1 VLLSIVPGPGRAA
14 LRGQGRRRAAPR
26 ANPTIDKGAS
36 LPRSRLDTGLFSP
49 LSVDLHQ
56 HLAAALACSELAA
69 GLFDADERLRW
80 ANPSFR
86 RAFAV
91 EGQEFPCWEAMMRR
105 CHAERVGLLIE
116 ADDIDAWLARVR
128 RSFRKRPH
136 RHFESDLVD
145 GRWMSVTE
153 TLLDSGW
160 VLVVAS
166 DITALKHS
174 ESTLRHAHQQA
185 LQQSMTDSLTG
196 LHNRRF
202 IFDRLDELLAEAR
215 SMRFPLA
222 CAMLDLDHFK
232 RLNDEHGHTVG
243 DQVLV
248 HFAEIVRPQLRP
260 FDLVGRVGGEEF
272 LIVFPNSPL
281 EGASRALLRLHRVV
295 AEEAPVAALPHLRYT
310 FSSGLALA
318 EPGDS
323 SDQLFHRADMALY
336 QAKAAGRGLCVV
348 LDGPAIDPRA
358 QQP

>member
-1 VLLSIVPGPGRAA
+1 V
-14 LRGQGRRRAAPR
+14 
-26 ANPTIDKGAS
+26 T
-36 LPRSRLDTGLFSP
+36 
-49 LSVDLHQ
+49 VDLHQ
-56 HLAAALACSELAA
+56 YLIAALAQSDMAL
-69 GLFDADERLRW
+69 GLFDPAEQLRW
-80 ANPSFR
+80 ANPRFRQSFCID
-86 RAFAV
+86 ADECPA
-91 EGQEFPCWEAMMRR
+91 WETMMRR
-105 CHAERVGLLIE
+105 CHQRRQGLLIE
-116 ADDIDAWLARVR
+116 ADDIDAWLSKVR
-128 RSFRKRPH
+128 QTYRQSPS
-136 RHFESDLVD
+136 RHFESDMVD

-153 TLLDSGW
+153 TLLESGW
-160 VLVVAS
+160 LLVAAA
-166 DITALKHS
+166 DITALKAN

-248 HFAEIVRPQLRP
+248 HFAGIVRPQLRP

-295 AEEAPVAALPHLRYT
+295 ADEAPVAALPQLRYT

-318 EPGDS
+318 VPGDS

-348 LDGPAIDPRA
+348 LDGPAIDPRS
-358 QQP
+358 QQT